1 MLRRNDR
8 HGAGTERVP
17 GRADQRLARAGHSV
31 GAPRVVRG
39 VRIEHVC
46 GDPNL
51 SPDRDREL
59 RYRIVSRALDALRT
73 SVARPT
79 VFEPHGGEA
88 AR

>member
-1 MLRRNDR
+1 MEL
-8 HGAGTERVP
+8 ERSGFPVALISALP
-17 GRADQRLARAGHSV
+17 ELATSV

-51 SPDRDREL
+51 PSDRDREL

>member
-1 MLRRNDR
+1 
-8 HGAGTERVP
+8 
-17 GRADQRLARAGHSV
+17 V

-51 SPDRDREL
+51 PSDRDREL